1 MLVDRILTTILT
13 RVDKGARLVV
23 IFGAATM
30 VAVVSA
36 QVVMRY
42 VFNGSFDW
50 ADEVSRIAFVWTTFL
65 AIPLGIRDGSHVGIT
80 LLVDK
85 LPVGLRGAIAR
96 MMNLLAGLMLLVVFW
111 TAIGVASTTWSER
124 LGAINMTSSIFFIPV
139 IISAAHGALHL
150 IHIALCPIT
159 VQAAHTAEVRS

>member
-1 MLVDRILTTILT
+1 MHADRILTTILT
-13 RVDKGARLVV
+13 RVDSGARLIV

-65 AIPLGIRDGSHVGIT
+65 AIPLGIREGSHVGIT

-85 LPVGLRGAIAR
+85 FPAGLSSAIAR
-96 MMNLLAGLMLLVVFW
+96 LMNLLAAGMLLVVFW
-111 TAIGVASTTWSER
+111 TSITVAAATWSER
-124 LGAINMTSSIFFIPV
+124 LGAVNMTSSVFFIPV
-139 IISAAHGALHL
+139 ILSAAHGALHL
-150 IHIALCPIT
+150 IHLALHPLPPSPAE
-159 VQAAHTAEVRS
+159 AAS